1 MLVKGWFIPNLIVFL
16 VTAVVKWEVR
26 TCYSFIFW
34 MTFFSITLSTFLN
47 CFNTNNFYLVFKV
60 MLTKP
65 YISFTSV
72 LVLCWLTYYLQTG
85 DAKRLYTDYTW
96 NLNQVNGKKTNKL
109 KEILLFKGN
118 LYRNYSDSF
127 YLTLT
132 WQIVCLK
139 E

>member
-1 MLVKGWFIPNLIVFL
+1 
-16 VTAVVKWEVR
+16 
-26 TCYSFIFW
+26 
-34 MTFFSITLSTFLN
+34 
-47 CFNTNNFYLVFKV
+47 

-65 YISFTSV
+65 HISFTAV

-85 DAKRLYTDYTW
+85 GAKRLYTDYTS
-96 NLNQVNGKKTNKL
+96 NLNQVNKKKKTTT
-109 KEILLFKGN
+109 ERHLFKGN

-127 YLTLT
+127 YRTLT